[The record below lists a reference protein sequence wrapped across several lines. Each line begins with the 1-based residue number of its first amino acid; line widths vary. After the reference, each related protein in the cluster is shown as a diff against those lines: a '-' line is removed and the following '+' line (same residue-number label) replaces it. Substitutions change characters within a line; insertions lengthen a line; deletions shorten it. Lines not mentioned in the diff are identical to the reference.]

1 MRSRQVPSRGSKHDR
16 LHPGPAE
23 HGQVGRRHGD
33 GHTDAAVGAPT
44 EDVGAIV
51 DAGMAN
57 FFSNHLIR
65 REMVAPIQPVRLF
78 APRSVVLSIE
88 DRDPVESVSPS
99 GRHSAEAPP

>member
-1 MRSRQVPSRGSKHDR
+1 MGR
-16 LHPGPAE
+16 LADCN
-23 HGQVGRRHGD
+23 GD

-51 DAGMAN
+51 DAGTAN

-65 REMVAPIQPVRLF
+65 REMVAPIQAVRLF
-78 APRSVVLSIE
+78 APRSVVFSIE

-99 GRHSAEAPP
+99 GRRSAEAPP